1 MTMQADG
8 ELKVPPAVQTA
19 AAMVLALVTYT
30 MVFYV
35 AVSLVLIAEDAFP
48 NLFSLMFM
56 GTRPNAVQ
64 MTAALFGAAVSMGA
78 ARLVCDLTLAP
89 YRMRP
94 VFWMFAGVLG
104 AMTLG
109 KIWAP
114 SGLQTTVIAQYLAAM
129 AVAWILLWRE
139 GAMPSALESMD

>member
-8 ELKVPPAVQTA
+8 EVKVPPAVQTA

-30 MVFYV
+30 MVYYV
-35 AVSLVLIAEDAFP
+35 AISLVLIAEDAFP

-64 MTAALFGAAVSMGA
+64 MTAALFGAAVSIGA
-78 ARLVCDLTLAP
+78 ARLVCDLTLAS
-89 YRMRP
+89 YRTWP

-114 SGLQTTVIAQYLAAM
+114 SGGLQMAVIAQYLAAM
-129 AVAWILLWRE
+129 AVAYFLFWQEPRPE
-139 GAMPSALESMD
+139 APPE